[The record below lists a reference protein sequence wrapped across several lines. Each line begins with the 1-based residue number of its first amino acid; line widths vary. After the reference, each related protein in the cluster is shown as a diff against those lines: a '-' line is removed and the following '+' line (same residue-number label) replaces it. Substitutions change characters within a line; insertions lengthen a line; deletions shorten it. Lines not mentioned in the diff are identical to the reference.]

1 MQASGGK
8 QVCGVEGAAKA
19 VSLFWNGSYF
29 PMACRSVSGGGGG
42 GAQFCL
48 ALDYVMFI
56 ISLILLV
63 LGTDVLFFRFMLS
76 GIGSSGLTAGAHVT
90 TTVTV
95 LRNIH
100 FSGVGV
106 CVSGI
111 DSRVVHMK

>member
-29 PMACRSVSGGGGG
+29 PMACRSVSGGGG